1 VPITGPSPCP
11 LPTRTVAALAHVGN
25 IVRID
30 LLDAVEVLGEVARDL
45 DPSPERRTPCRRR
58 ERSRVDDLVRV
69 FRLGAIGAS
78 FRPG

>member
-1 VPITGPSPCP
+1 MPITGPNPCP

-45 DPSPERRTPCRRR
+45 DPSPERRTVVVANAVPVPDTGS
-58 ERSRVDDLVRV
+58 EPS
-69 FRLGAIGAS
+69 
-78 FRPG
+78 